1 MNLGMVSII
10 PDEFT
15 NAEKERINQLYGNDF
30 EDIKPEDA
38 TLIARFEARKARVEE
53 QFQAEIAAFEAESKA
68 RIENSR
74 EMHEQ
79 AMSNLQEMHDAAMER
94 LKAVENGI

>member
-1 MNLGMVSII
+1 MQF
-10 PDEFT
+10 PEFT
-15 NAEKERINQLYGNDF
+15 NAQKQRIDYLYGNDF
-30 EDIKPEDA
+30 EGITPEDA
-38 TLIARFEARKARVEE
+38 LLIAQWEQAKAINDAE
-53 QFQAEIAAFEAESKA
+53 FQAKMSAIEAETQA

-79 AMSNLQEMHDAAMER
+79 AMGNLQVMHDAAMER